1 MDYDRMQ
8 SVNPGY
14 GKPRFS
20 GTEIRD
26 ILMSV
31 IVLSLAFT
39 IMYRNNT
46 FVTGFLRGYGSEAVY
61 AGLFGMSLVLVTIS
75 FLFHE
80 FGHKFTAQNLG
91 LWSEYRM
98 YPTGLAL
105 ALIMS
110 MFGFLFAAPGAVC
123 ISGNMTRE
131 SNGKISIAGPAVNM
145 IFAAVGLAGC
155 VLFNGSWI
163 VVPFYLL
170 ASLNAFLAVF
180 NLLPIP
186 PLDGSK
192 IITWNKVLWIVAI
205 ALSATELIVL
215 WTVVSPELFYR
226 L

>member
-1 MDYDRMQ
+1 MDYDYMQ

-20 GTEIRD
+20 STEIRD
-26 ILMSV
+26 ILTSV

-39 IMYRNNT
+39 IMYRNNM
-46 FVTGFLRGYGSEAVY
+46 FVTSFMRPYGDGVVY
-61 AGLFGMSLVLVTIS
+61 AGLFGMSLALVTIS

-80 FGHKFTAQNLG
+80 LGHKFTAQKFG

-110 MFGFLFAAPGAVC
+110 LFGFLFAAPGAVC
-123 ISGNMTRE
+123 IAGNMTRE
-131 SNGKISIAGPAVNM
+131 SNGKVSIAGPSVN
-145 IFAAVGLAGC
+145 IVFAAIGLIGSIIM
-155 VLFNGSWI
+155 NGTWL

-180 NLLPIP
+180 NLIPIP

-192 IITWNKVLWIVAI
+192 IIAWNKMQWAVAILIAVAELAVLWVA
-205 ALSATELIVL
+205 
-215 WTVVSPELFYR
+215 VSPELYYF

>member
-1 MDYDRMQ
+1 MDYDYMQ

-20 GTEIRD
+20 STEIRD
-26 ILMSV
+26 ILTSV

-39 IMYRNNT
+39 IMYRNNM
-46 FVTGFLRGYGSEAVY
+46 FVTSFMRPYGDGVVY
-61 AGLFGMSLVLVTIS
+61 AGLFGMSLALVTIS

-80 FGHKFTAQNLG
+80 LGHKFTAQKFG

-110 MFGFLFAAPGAVC
+110 LFGFLFAAPGAVC
-123 ISGNMTRE
+123 IAGNMTRE
-131 SNGKISIAGPAVNM
+131 SNGKVSIAGPTVN
-145 IFAAVGLAGC
+145 IVFAAIGLAGC
-155 VLFNGSWI
+155 LIMNGTWL

-180 NLLPIP
+180 NLIPIP

-192 IITWNKVLWIVAI
+192 IIAWNKIQWASAI
-205 ALSATELIVL
+205 LIAVTELAIL
-215 WTVVSPELFYR
+215 WTAVSPELYYV

>member
-1 MDYDRMQ
+1 MDYDYMQ

-20 GTEIRD
+20 STEIRD
-26 ILMSV
+26 ILTSV

-39 IMYRNNT
+39 IMYRNNM
-46 FVTGFLRGYGSEAVY
+46 FVTSFMRPYGDGVVY
-61 AGLFGMSLVLVTIS
+61 AGLFGMSLALVTIS

-80 FGHKFTAQNLG
+80 LGHKFTAQKFG

-110 MFGFLFAAPGAVC
+110 LFGFLFAAPGAVC
-123 ISGNMTRE
+123 IAGNMTRE
-131 SNGKISIAGPAVNM
+131 SNGKVSIAGPSVN
-145 IFAAVGLAGC
+145 ILFAAIGLIGSIIM
-155 VLFNGSWI
+155 NGTWL

-180 NLLPIP
+180 NLIPIP

-192 IITWNKVLWIVAI
+192 IIAWNKMQWAVAILIAVAELAVLWVA
-205 ALSATELIVL
+205 
-215 WTVVSPELFYR
+215 VSPELYYF

>member
-20 GTEIRD
+20 STEIRD
-26 ILMSV
+26 ILTSV

-39 IMYRNNT
+39 IMYRNNM
-46 FVTGFLRGYGSEAVY
+46 FVTSFMRPYGDGVVY
-61 AGLFGMSLVLVTIS
+61 AGLFGMSLALVTIS

-80 FGHKFTAQNLG
+80 LGHKFTAQKFG

-110 MFGFLFAAPGAVC
+110 LFGFLFAAPGAVC
-123 ISGNMTRE
+123 IAGNMTRE
-131 SNGKISIAGPAVNM
+131 SNGKVSIAGPSVN
-145 IFAAVGLAGC
+145 IVFAAIGLIGSIIM
-155 VLFNGSWI
+155 NGTWL

-180 NLLPIP
+180 NLIPIP

-192 IITWNKVLWIVAI
+192 IIAWNKMQWAVAILIAVAELAVLWVA
-205 ALSATELIVL
+205 
-215 WTVVSPELFYR
+215 VSPELYYF

>member
-1 MDYDRMQ
+1 MQ

-20 GTEIRD
+20 STEIRD
-26 ILMSV
+26 ILTSV

-39 IMYRNNT
+39 IMYRNNM
-46 FVTGFLRGYGSEAVY
+46 FVTSFMRPYGDGVVY
-61 AGLFGMSLVLVTIS
+61 AGLFGMSLALVTIS

-80 FGHKFTAQNLG
+80 LGHKFTAQKFG

-110 MFGFLFAAPGAVC
+110 LFGFLFAAPGAVC
-123 ISGNMTRE
+123 IAGNMTRE
-131 SNGKISIAGPAVNM
+131 SNGKVSIAGPSVN
-145 IFAAVGLAGC
+145 IVFAAIGLIGSIIM
-155 VLFNGSWI
+155 NGTWL

-180 NLLPIP
+180 NLIPIP

-192 IITWNKVLWIVAI
+192 IIAWNKMQWAVAILIAVAELAVLWVA
-205 ALSATELIVL
+205 
-215 WTVVSPELFYR
+215 VSPELYYF